1 MAIFVKSLNCLCS
14 TCGTDPCIAELCFC
28 DLTLNTA
35 GGSAG
40 YDETF
45 NVTGDFT
52 AARNIY
58 IDFNSFTVKDQLLIY
73 ANGSLIYDSGCISGN
88 VTPTVNVPSG
98 TTSARVVVVPDC
110 ASMGVTAWTLD
121 IDCA

>member
-1 MAIFVKSLNCLCS
+1 MATFIVSKCSPCLNCS
-14 TCGTDPCIAELCFC
+14 SDPCVEADCFC
-28 DLTLNTA
+28 NLTLNTA
-35 GGSAG
+35 GGALG

-45 NVTGDFT
+45 DVTGDFT
-52 AARNIY
+52 SARNIY
-58 IDFNSFTVKDQLLIY
+58 IDFNAFTVKDQLLIY

-110 ASMGVTAWTLD
+110 ASTGVTAWTLD